1 MKHHTPKRAS
11 IEREYKKAKRQ
22 IHDQMIEDNGYV
34 YCRGCG
40 TTSGRITWSHRIP
53 RSRRTD
59 LIPDPNNIDPMCHSC
74 HDKVEAGRYEELD
87 NGAEIVAYIAKN
99 EPELLE
105 LKSLRAQN
113 Q

>member
-1 MKHHTPKRAS
+1 MKHHTPQRAS
-11 IEREYKKAKRQ
+11 IEREYRKVKKE
-22 IHDQMIEDNGYV
+22 IHDEMIEDNGYIF
-34 YCRGCG
+34 CRGCG

-59 LIPDPNNIDPMCHSC
+59 LIPDPNNIDPMCYSC
-74 HDKVEAGRYEELD
+74 HDKVEAGKYGELD
-87 NGAEIVAYIAKN
+87 NGAEIVAYIEKN